1 MKNIKRF
8 ASVVMVIMMM
18 LSMTIPA
25 RAGTINVP
33 SSKEDD
39 MNNTN
44 EIYTAYKIFDVS
56 KLYTTSTGENGDEVQ
71 TEAGWAYSIASDNT
85 WVTVLQNEAQTWVT
99 LTLSADGS
107 EYIIEATDTFTDEAG
122 AKAFAAWLLENKPE
136 TVTGTVL
143 SEGSNDVED
152 GYYLIT
158 SSLGS
163 ALALTTTDVSVDIT
177 EKNTYP
183 TLTKTVSDNE
193 AQIGDTVVYT
203 ITVTVPAT
211 VDKALTVHD
220 TIEDGLSIDAESFA
234 VKVGETALTKDSD
247 YTVTT
252 SCEDGCSFEVVL
264 SATDAVKGKTVVITY
279 DAELD
284 KEAEI
289 NSETNDNTAWLTYS
303 NYQTPVSTV
312 KVTTYQATVIK
323 VITGTSTQIEGA
335 EFSLYTVKEDGTPVD
350 LVDITAEGASEKTYR
365 VADST
370 ETTGT
375 TTTIVAGKAVIQ
387 GLDSDVTYYLEETK
401 APSGYNM
408 LNARAEL
415 KVTAAD
421 ETGANVSINIENSTG
436 TELPSTGGIGTTIF
450 YCAGAVLAVG
460 AFVLLITKKR
470 MSREM

>member
-1 MKNIKRF
+1 MKNFKRF

-18 LSMTIPA
+18 LSVMIPA
-25 RAGTINVP
+25 MAGAINVP
-33 SSKEDD
+33 ESKDD
-39 MNNTN
+39 DTNATN
-44 EIYTAYKIFDVS
+44 ETYTAYKIFDVS
-56 KLYTTSTGENGDEVQ
+56 KLYTTSEDENGDEVQ
-71 TEAGWAYSIASDNT
+71 TESGWAYSIASGNA
-85 WVTVLQNEAQTWVT
+85 WVDVLKKVEQTWVT

-107 EYIIEATDTFTDEAG
+107 KYIIEAADTFTDEAG

-143 SEGSNDVED
+143 SEGSNDVGD

-220 TIEDGLSIDAESFA
+220 TIENGLTIDTESFA
-234 VKVGETALTKDSD
+234 VKVDETALTKDSD

-252 SCEDGCSFEVVL
+252 SCEDGCSFEIVL
-264 SATDAVKGKTVVITY
+264 NTTDAVKGKTVVITY
-279 DAELD
+279 EAELD
-284 KEAEI
+284 KDAEI
-289 NSETNDNTAWLTYS
+289 ANDTNDNNAYLTYS
-303 NYQTPVSTV
+303 NYKTPTSTV
-312 KVTTYQATVIK
+312 SVSTYQAAVIK

-335 EFSLYTVKEDGTPVD
+335 EFSLYTVKEDGTPVV

-415 KVTAAD
+415 KVTAED

-450 YCAGAVLAVG
+450 YCIGAVLAVG